1 MVRAVKLLTKDLQK
15 TYAVSLLAMS
25 LESYD
30 RKKYQYRI
38 AQCAQFLVDNQ
49 CKNGQWDY
57 GEAVPLEVELWPT
70 SIEKERI
77 MGGNAARLLGI
88 KR

>member
-1 MVRAVKLLTKDLQK
+1 
-15 TYAVSLLAMS
+15 MS

-57 GEAVPLEVELWPT
+57 GEAVPLFTPGPA
-70 SIEKERI
+70 RI
-77 MGGNAARLLGI
+77 GGQGTEP
-88 KR
+88 